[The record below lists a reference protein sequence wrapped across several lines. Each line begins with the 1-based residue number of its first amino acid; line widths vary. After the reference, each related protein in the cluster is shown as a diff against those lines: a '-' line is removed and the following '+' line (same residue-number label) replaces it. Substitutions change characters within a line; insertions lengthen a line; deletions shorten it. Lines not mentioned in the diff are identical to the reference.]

1 MLTSAVL
8 VALVA
13 ALIHAAARVL
23 IAWLALRGSEPGQ
36 RPAIL
41 RALAQCLRFWP
52 PRGP

>member
-1 MLTSAVL
+1 LLTYVL
-8 VALVA
+8 VAVAA

>member
-1 MLTSAVL
+1 VL
-8 VALVA
+8 VAIFA
-13 ALIHAAARVL
+13 AIVHAAARVL
-23 IAWLALRGSEPGQ
+23 ITWFALRGSEPDQ